1 MQSFTTYDVL
11 SSAFIT
17 FLFKFAVTESA
28 QNWLSFFV
36 VLQHLLMHPPIPYR
50 FCLCVCWYHFLLHVQ
65 HWNCFHT
72 QHMKQNLHFSG
83 ICKWIWIYY
92 TTNHWLSHNIVYL
105 WRSWIWIIRFWFFC
119 SRHQFY
125 LVIIR
130 RSSLTENKIGR
141 RIGGKNRAEKLKII
155 RHLKV

>member
-65 HWNCFHT
+65 HWNRFHT

-83 ICKWIWIYY
+83 ISKGIWIYY
-92 TTNHWLSHNIVYL
+92 TTNHWLSHNIFL
-105 WRSWIWIIRFWFFC
+105 SLKGLDLNCPLLIFLFTTPILLGNNQKIKLNWKQNCRS
-119 SRHQFY
+119 Y
-125 LVIIR
+125 R
-130 RSSLTENKIGR
+130 R
-141 RIGGKNRAEKLKII
+141 
-155 RHLKV
+155 